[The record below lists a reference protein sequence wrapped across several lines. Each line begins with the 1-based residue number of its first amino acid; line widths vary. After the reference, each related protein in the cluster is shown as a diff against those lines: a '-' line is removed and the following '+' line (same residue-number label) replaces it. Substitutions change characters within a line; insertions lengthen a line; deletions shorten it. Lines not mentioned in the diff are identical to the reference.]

1 METNKIYHGNCVE
14 KLKEIEANKVDL
26 IYFDPPFF
34 TQRKHS
40 LTNKDNSKTYEFDD
54 KYNSIEEYLEL
65 VENVLLESK
74 RVLKNTGSVFLH
86 CDKTASHNIRVV
98 MDKIFGRE
106 NFQSEIIWS
115 YKRWSNAKKGLLNS
129 HQVIF
134 FYSKTQD
141 FKFNTLYTDYS
152 ATTNLDQ
159 ILQDRERNENGKSDY
174 KKDENGNVI
183 LGKEKKGVP
192 LSDVWEIPYL
202 NPKAKERTG
211 YPTQKPVLLLN
222 QILNIVTDEGDLV
235 VDPFCGSGTTCVSAK
250 SLKRQFIGI
259 DISKDAVELANSR
272 LEEMV
277 ISESNLLN
285 KGTNEYQEKTEKELA
300 ILQNINAFPVQ
311 RNSGIDGFLKDHFE
325 GMPVPVK
332 IQGEYETIEDAIE
345 KLEKASYGKDYKMKI
360 LIQTRET
367 GISRLFGFE
376 SDVTIMKSLELQTK
390 DLLKKNNEG
399 ITRVLQNGGLSAS
412 MIVWCKVQVQFFN

>member
-1 METNKIYHGNCVE
+1 MEINKIYHGHCIE

-159 ILQDRERNENGKSDY
+159 ILQDRERNENGKSVY

-285 KGTNEYQEKTEKELA
+285 KGTSEYQEKTEKELA

-367 GISRLFGFE
+367 GISRLFGFDY
-376 SDVTIMKSLELQTK
+376 DVTILKSLELQTK
-390 DLLKKNNEG
+390 DLIKKNNEG
-399 ITRVLQNGGLSAS
+399 ITSVLQNGGFSAS
-412 MIVWCKVQVQFFN
+412 IKA

>member
-1 METNKIYHGNCVE
+1 METNKIIHGNCIDR
-14 KLKEIEANKVDL
+14 LQEIEANQIDL
-26 IYFDPPFF
+26 VYFDPPFF
-34 TQRKHS
+34 TQKKHS
-40 LTNKDNSKTYEFDD
+40 LSNRDNSKTYKFDD
-54 KYNSIEEYLEL
+54 KYESLEEYLL
-65 VENVLLESK
+65 LIENTLIQCK

-98 MDKIFGRE
+98 LDKVFGRE

-159 ILQDRERNENGKSDY
+159 ILQDRERNGNGKSVY
-174 KKDENGNVI
+174 KRDEKGNAI
-183 LGKEKKGVP
+183 ISKEKKGVP

-222 QILNIVTDEGDLV
+222 QIISIITDEGDLV
-235 VDPFCGSGTTCVSAK
+235 LDPFCGSGTTCVSAK
-250 SLKRQFIGI
+250 SLKRSYIGI
-259 DISKDAVELANSR
+259 DISIDAVELAKSR

-277 ISESNLLN
+277 ISESNLLK
-285 KGTNEYQEKTEKELA
+285 KGTTEYVEKTEKELA

-311 RNSGIDGFLKDHFE
+311 RNSGIDGFLKEHCG

-332 IQGEYETIEDAIE
+332 IQSEYETIEDAIE
-345 KLEKASYGKDYKMKI
+345 KLERVSIGKNYPMKI
-360 LIQTRET
+360 VIQTKET
-367 GISRLFGFE
+367 GISRLFDFQT
-376 SDVTIMKSLELQTK
+376 DVVIIKSLELQTK
-390 DLLKKNNEG
+390 DLAKRTMN
-399 ITRVLQNGGLSAS
+399 A
-412 MIVWCKVQVQFFN
+412 

>member
-159 ILQDRERNENGKSDY
+159 ILQDRERNENGKSVY

-285 KGTNEYQEKTEKELA
+285 KGTSEYQEKTEKELA

-376 SDVTIMKSLELQTK
+376 SDVTIIKSLELQTK

-399 ITRVLQNGGLSAS
+399 ITAVLQKSGFSG
-412 MIVWCKVQVQFFN
+412 

>member
-40 LTNKDNSKTYEFDD
+40 LKNKDNSKTYEFDD

-65 VENVLLESK
+65 VENVLVQSK

-86 CDKTASHNIRVV
+86 CDKTASHNIRAV
-98 MDKIFGRE
+98 MDKVFGRE

-115 YKRWSNAKKGLLNS
+115 YKRWSNAKKGLLNA

-159 ILQDRERNENGKSDY
+159 ILQDRERNENGKSVY

-367 GISRLFGFE
+367 RISRLFGLE

-390 DLLKKNNEG
+390 DLMKKNNEG
-399 ITRVLQNGGLSAS
+399 ITSPIRKQGVSAS
-412 MIVWCKVQVQFFN
+412 

>member
-1 METNKIYHGNCVE
+1 MENNKIIHGNCVE
-14 KLKEIEANKVDL
+14 MLKEIEANKVDL

-40 LTNKDNSKTYEFDD
+40 LSNKDNSKTYEFDD
-54 KYNSIEEYLEL
+54 KYNSLDDYLSLIED
-65 VENVLLESK
+65 VLKQSK

-86 CDKTASHNIRVV
+86 CDKTASHNIRIVL
-98 MDKIFGRE
+98 DKVFGSE

-141 FKFNTLYTDYS
+141 FKFNTLYTEYS

-159 ILQDRERNENGKSDY
+159 ILQDRERNENGKSVY
-174 KKDENGNVI
+174 KRDINGNPI

-222 QILNIVTDEGDLV
+222 QILNIATEEGDLV
-235 VDPFCGSGTTCVSAK
+235 LDPFCGSGTTCVSAK
-250 SLKRQFIGI
+250 LLKRNYIGI
-259 DISKDAVELANSR
+259 DISADAVELANSR
-272 LEEMV
+272 LEEMI

-285 KGTNEYQEKTEKELA
+285 KGTNEYFEKTEKEIA

-311 RNSGIDGFLKDHFE
+311 RNSGIDGFLKEHFE

-332 IQGEYETIEDAIE
+332 IQGEYETIEDSIE
-345 KLEKASYGKDYKMKI
+345 KLERASIGKNYHLKI
-360 LIQTRET
+360 VIQTKEC
-367 GISRLFGFE
+367 GVSRLFDFQT
-376 SDVTIMKSLELQTK
+376 DVTILKSLELQAK
-390 DLLKKNNEG
+390 DLTKRTTN
-399 ITRVLQNGGLSAS
+399 A
-412 MIVWCKVQVQFFN
+412 

>member
-40 LTNKDNSKTYEFDD
+40 LKNKDNSKTYEFDD

-65 VENVLLESK
+65 VENVLVQSK

-86 CDKTASHNIRVV
+86 CDKTASHNIRAV
-98 MDKIFGRE
+98 MDKVFGRE

-115 YKRWSNAKKGLLNS
+115 YKRWSNAKKGLLNA

-159 ILQDRERNENGKSDY
+159 ILQDRERDENGKSVY

-259 DISKDAVELANSR
+259 DISQDAVELAYSR

-332 IQGEYETIEDAIE
+332 IQGEYETVEDAIE

-367 GISRLFGFE
+367 GINRLFGFE
-376 SDVTIMKSLELQTK
+376 SDVTILKSLELQTK
-390 DLLKKNNEG
+390 DLMKKNNEG
-399 ITRVLQNGGLSAS
+399 ITRVLQNGGFSAS
-412 MIVWCKVQVQFFN
+412 KTV

>member
-74 RVLKNTGSVFLH
+74 RALKNTGSVFLH

-159 ILQDRERNENGKSDY
+159 ILQDRERNENGKSVY

-250 SLKRQFIGI
+250 SLKRQFIGM

-345 KLEKASYGKDYKMKI
+345 KLEKASLGRDYKMKI

-367 GISRLFGFE
+367 GISRLFGFDY
-376 SDVTIMKSLELQTK
+376 DVTILKSLELQTK
-390 DLLKKNNEG
+390 DLIKKNNEG
-399 ITRVLQNGGLSAS
+399 ITSVLQNGGFSAS
-412 MIVWCKVQVQFFN
+412 IKA

>member
-1 METNKIYHGNCVE
+1 METNKIYRGNCVVR
-14 KLKEIEANKVDL
+14 LKEIEANKVDL

-65 VENVLLESK
+65 VENVLQESK

-115 YKRWSNAKKGLLNS
+115 YKRWSNAKKGLLNA

-159 ILQDRERNENGKSDY
+159 ILQDRERNKNGKSVY
-174 KKDENGNVI
+174 KKDENGNVV

-311 RNSGIDGFLKDHFE
+311 RNSGIDGFLKDHFK

-332 IQGEYETIEDAIE
+332 IQGEYDTIEDAIE

-360 LIQTRET
+360 LVQTRET

-376 SDVTIMKSLELQTK
+376 SDVTIIRSLELQTK
-390 DLLKKNNEG
+390 DLMKKNNKY
-399 ITRVLQNGGLSAS
+399 ITSVSN
-412 MIVWCKVQVQFFN
+412 

>member
-1 METNKIYHGNCVE
+1 MDINKIIHGHCVE
-14 KLKEIEANKVDL
+14 KLTEIESNKVDL

-34 TQRKHS
+34 TQRKHTLS
-40 LTNKDNSKTYEFDD
+40 NKDNSKTYEFDD
-54 KYNSIEEYLEL
+54 KFDSIQDYLL
-65 VENVLLESK
+65 LIENVLIQSK
-74 RVLKNTGSVFLH
+74 RVLKNTGTVFLH
-86 CDKTASHNIRVV
+86 CDKTASHNIRIVL
-98 MDKIFGRE
+98 DKVFGKD

-134 FYSKTQD
+134 FYAKTAD

-159 ILQDRERNENGKSDY
+159 ILQDRERDENGKSVY
-174 KKDENGNVI
+174 KRDENGHAV

-222 QILNIVTDEGDLV
+222 QIINIATDEGDLV
-235 VDPFCGSGTTCVSAK
+235 LDPFCGSGTTCVSAK
-250 SLKRQFIGI
+250 LLKRNYIGI
-259 DISKDAVELANSR
+259 DMSMDAIELANSR
-272 LEEMV
+272 LKEMI
-277 ISESNLLN
+277 ISESNLLI
-285 KGTNEYQEKTEKELA
+285 KGTSDYLEKSEKELA

-311 RNSGIDGFLKDHFE
+311 RNAGIDGFLKEHCD

-332 IQGEYETIEDAIE
+332 IQEENETIEDAIE
-345 KLEKASYGKDYKMKI
+345 KLERASMGKNYNMKI
-360 LIQTRET
+360 VIQTKET
-367 GISRLFGFE
+367 GISRLFDFQT
-376 SDVTIMKSLELQTK
+376 DIVIIKSLELQAK
-390 DLLKKNNEG
+390 DLMKGTINKY
-399 ITRVLQNGGLSAS
+399 IAV
-412 MIVWCKVQVQFFN
+412 

>member
-1 METNKIYHGNCVE
+1 MEINKIYHGHCIE

-98 MDKIFGRE
+98 MDKVFGRE

-115 YKRWSNAKKGLLNS
+115 YKRWSNAKKGLLNA

-134 FYSKTQD
+134 FYSKTKD

-159 ILQDRERNENGKSDY
+159 ILQDRERNENGKSVY
-174 KKDENGNVI
+174 KKDENGNVV

-285 KGTNEYQEKTEKELA
+285 KGTSEYQEKTEKELA
-300 ILQNINAFPVQ
+300 ILQNINVFPVQ

-399 ITRVLQNGGLSAS
+399 ITSVLQNGGFSAS
-412 MIVWCKVQVQFFN
+412 MKV

>member
-1 METNKIYHGNCVE
+1 METNTIIRGNCVE

-34 TQRKHS
+34 TQRTHT
-40 LTNKDNSKTYEFDD
+40 LINRDNSKKFEFDD
-54 KYNSIEEYLEL
+54 KYSSLEEYLL
-65 VENVLLESK
+65 LMENVLEQSR
-74 RVLKNTGSVFLH
+74 RVLKNTGSVYLH

-98 MDKIFGRE
+98 LDKVFGRD

-141 FKFNTLYTDYS
+141 FKFNTIYTNYS
-152 ATTNLDQ
+152 PTTNLDQ
-159 ILQDRERNENGKSDY
+159 ILQDRERNENGKSVY
-174 KKDENGNVI
+174 KKDENGSPV

-222 QILNIVTDEGDLV
+222 QLITIATDEGDV
-235 VDPFCGSGTTCVSAK
+235 VLDPFCGSGTTCVSAK
-250 SLKRQFIGI
+250 GLHRKYIGI
-259 DISKDAVELANSR
+259 DISIEAVELANSR
-272 LEEMV
+272 LEEMI

-285 KGTNEYQEKTEKELA
+285 KGINNYCEKTEKELA
-300 ILQNINAFPVQ
+300 ILHNINAFPVQ
-311 RNSGIDGFLKDHFE
+311 RNSGIDGFLKEHYD

-332 IQGEYETIEDAIE
+332 IQGDLETIEDAIE
-345 KLEKASYGKDYKMKI
+345 KLERASNGKSYKMKI
-360 LIQTRET
+360 LIQTKQAVV
-367 GISRLFGFE
+367 SRLFE
-376 SDVTIMKSLELQTK
+376 LETDVMIVKSLELQMRE
-390 DLLKKNNEG
+390 LM
-399 ITRVLQNGGLSAS
+399 VFQS
-412 MIVWCKVQVQFFN
+412 

>member
-1 METNKIYHGNCVE
+1 M
-14 KLKEIEANKVDL
+14 
-26 IYFDPPFF
+26 
-34 TQRKHS
+34 
-40 LTNKDNSKTYEFDD
+40 
-54 KYNSIEEYLEL
+54 
-65 VENVLLESK
+65 
-74 RVLKNTGSVFLH
+74 
-86 CDKTASHNIRVV
+86 
-98 MDKIFGRE
+98 
-106 NFQSEIIWS
+106 
-115 YKRWSNAKKGLLNS
+115 
-129 HQVIF
+129 
-134 FYSKTQD
+134 
-141 FKFNTLYTDYS
+141 
-152 ATTNLDQ
+152 
-159 ILQDRERNENGKSDY
+159 
-174 KKDENGNVI
+174 

-285 KGTNEYQEKTEKELA
+285 KGTNEYQEKSEKELA

-325 GMPVPVK
+325 DMPVPVK
-332 IQGEYETIEDAIE
+332 IQGENETIEDAIE
-345 KLEKASYGKDYKMKI
+345 KGKKMMA
-360 LIQTRET
+360 Q
-367 GISRLFGFE
+367 
-376 SDVTIMKSLELQTK
+376 
-390 DLLKKNNEG
+390 
-399 ITRVLQNGGLSAS
+399 A
-412 MIVWCKVQVQFFN
+412 

>member
-74 RVLKNTGSVFLH
+74 RVLNNTGSVFLH

-98 MDKIFGRE
+98 MDKVFGRE

-115 YKRWSNAKKGLLNS
+115 YKRWSNAKKGLLNA

-159 ILQDRERNENGKSDY
+159 ILQDRERNENGKSVY
-174 KKDENGNVI
+174 KKDENGNVV

-399 ITRVLQNGGLSAS
+399 ITSVLQNGGFSAS
-412 MIVWCKVQVQFFN
+412 MKV

>member
-54 KYNSIEEYLEL
+54 KYNSIEEYLKL
-65 VENVLLESK
+65 VENVLQESK

-115 YKRWSNAKKGLLNS
+115 YKRWSNAKKGLLNA

-159 ILQDRERNENGKSDY
+159 ILQDRERNENGKSVY
-174 KKDENGNVI
+174 KKDENGNVV

-277 ISESNLLN
+277 ISESNLFN

-311 RNSGIDGFLKDHFE
+311 RNSGIDGFLKDHFK

-399 ITRVLQNGGLSAS
+399 ITSVLQNGGFSAS
-412 MIVWCKVQVQFFN
+412 MKV

>member
-65 VENVLLESK
+65 VEDVLKQSK

-86 CDKTASHNIRVV
+86 CDKTASHNIRVA
-98 MDKIFGRE
+98 MDKVFGRE

-115 YKRWSNAKKGLLNS
+115 YKRWSNAKKGLLNA

-134 FYSKTQD
+134 FYSKSQD

-159 ILQDRERNENGKSDY
+159 ILQDRERDENGKSVY

-250 SLKRQFIGI
+250 SLNRQFIGI
-259 DISKDAVELANSR
+259 DISNDAVELANSR

-345 KLEKASYGKDYKMKI
+345 KLEKASYGKNYKMKI

-367 GISRLFGFE
+367 EISRLFGFD
-376 SDVTIMKSLELQTK
+376 SDVTIIKSLELQTK

-412 MIVWCKVQVQFFN
+412 KTV

>member
-40 LTNKDNSKTYEFDD
+40 LNNKDNSKTYEFDD
-54 KYNSIEEYLEL
+54 KYNSIQEYLEL
-65 VENVLLESK
+65 VENVLQESK

-98 MDKIFGRE
+98 MDKVFGRE

-115 YKRWSNAKKGLLNS
+115 YKRWSNAKKGLLNA

-159 ILQDRERNENGKSDY
+159 ILQDRERNENGKSVY

-250 SLKRQFIGI
+250 LLKRQFIGI

-300 ILQNINAFPVQ
+300 TLQNINAFPVQ
-311 RNSGIDGFLKDHFE
+311 RNSGIDGFLKEHFE

-332 IQGEYETIEDAIE
+332 IQGENETIEDAIE
-345 KLEKASYGKDYKMKI
+345 KLEKSSYGKDYKMKI
-360 LIQTRET
+360 LIQTKET

-390 DLLKKNNEG
+390 DLLKKSNEG
-399 ITRVLQNGGLSAS
+399 ITSVSQKRSGKANSTTPPLR
-412 MIVWCKVQVQFFN
+412 KVSRL

>member
-98 MDKIFGRE
+98 MDKVFGRE

-115 YKRWSNAKKGLLNS
+115 YKRWSNAKKGLLNA

-159 ILQDRERNENGKSDY
+159 ILQDRERNENGKSVY
-174 KKDENGNVI
+174 KKDENGNVV

-259 DISKDAVELANSR
+259 DISQDAVELANSR

-367 GISRLFGFE
+367 GISRLFGFDY
-376 SDVTIMKSLELQTK
+376 DVTILKSLELQTK
-390 DLLKKNNEG
+390 DLIKKNNEG
-399 ITRVLQNGGLSAS
+399 ITSVLQNGGFSANMKFS
-412 MIVWCKVQVQFFN
+412 FSIKL

>member
-14 KLKEIEANKVDL
+14 KLKEIEANKVDM

-34 TQRKHS
+34 TQRKHR
-40 LTNKDNSKTYEFDD
+40 LTNKDNSKTFEFDD
-54 KYNSIEEYLEL
+54 KYNSIQEYLEL

-74 RVLKNTGSVFLH
+74 RILKNTGSVFLH

-98 MDKIFGRE
+98 IDKVFGRD

-115 YKRWSNAKKGLLNS
+115 YKRWSNAKKGLLNA

-159 ILQDRERNENGKSDY
+159 ILQDRERDENGKSVY

-272 LEEMV
+272 LADMIV
-277 ISESNLLN
+277 SESNLLN
-285 KGTNEYQEKTEKELA
+285 KGTSEYQEKTQKELA

-311 RNSGIDGFLKDHFE
+311 RNRGIDGFLKEHYE

-345 KLEKASYGKDYKMKI
+345 KLEKSSYGKEYKMKI
-360 LIQTRET
+360 LIQTKET
-367 GISRLFGFE
+367 GMSRLFGFE
-376 SDVTIMKSLELQTK
+376 SDVTIIKSLELQTN
-390 DLLKKNNEG
+390 DLMKKNKDRVV
-399 ITRVLQNGGLSAS
+399 TRAL
-412 MIVWCKVQVQFFN
+412 

>member
-1 METNKIYHGNCVE
+1 METNIIYHGNCVE

-54 KYNSIEEYLEL
+54 KYNSIDEYLEL
-65 VENVLLESK
+65 LENVLKESK

-98 MDKIFGRE
+98 MDKVFGRE

-115 YKRWSNAKKGLLNS
+115 YKRWSNAKKGLLNA

-134 FYSKTQD
+134 FYSKTQN
-141 FKFNTLYTDYS
+141 FKFNILYTDYS

-159 ILQDRERNENGKSDY
+159 ILQDRERDENGKSVY

-285 KGTNEYQEKTEKELA
+285 KGTNEYKEKTEKELA
-300 ILQNINAFPVQ
+300 VLQNINAFPVQ

-345 KLEKASYGKDYKMKI
+345 KLEKASNGKDYKMKI

-376 SDVTIMKSLELQTK
+376 SDVTIIKSLELQTK
-390 DLLKKNNEG
+390 QLMKKTKMQKNG
-399 ITRVLQNGGLSAS
+399 I
-412 MIVWCKVQVQFFN
+412 KYF

>member
-115 YKRWSNAKKGLLNS
+115 YKRWSNAKKVLLYS

-159 ILQDRERNENGKSDY
+159 ILQDRERNENGKSVY

-211 YPTQKPVLLLN
+211 YSTQKPVLLLN

-285 KGTNEYQEKTEKELA
+285 KGTSEYQEKTEKELA

-345 KLEKASYGKDYKMKI
+345 KLEKASLGRDYKMKI

-367 GISRLFGFE
+367 GISRLFGFDY
-376 SDVTIMKSLELQTK
+376 DVTILKSLELQTK
-390 DLLKKNNEG
+390 DLIKKNNEG
-399 ITRVLQNGGLSAS
+399 ITSVLQNGGFSAS
-412 MIVWCKVQVQFFN
+412 IKA

>member
-54 KYNSIEEYLEL
+54 KFNSIQEYLEL

-98 MDKIFGRE
+98 MDKVFGRE

-115 YKRWSNAKKGLLNS
+115 YKRWSNAKKGLLNA

-134 FYSKTQD
+134 FYSKNQD
-141 FKFNTLYTDYS
+141 FKFNTLYNDYS

-159 ILQDRERNENGKSDY
+159 ILQDRERDENGKSIY

-376 SDVTIMKSLELQTK
+376 SDVTIVKSLELQTK
-390 DLLKKNNEG
+390 DLMKKNNEG
-399 ITRVLQNGGLSAS
+399 ITRFLQNGGLSAS
-412 MIVWCKVQVQFFN
+412 KTV